1 MASVEAS
8 VGHSHDHGCPDLFRS
23 ILGVSIAGIFADSS
37 LCRCSGGTQHAPD
50 ALWNCC
56 GDDDVPSDVGML
68 LADQDED
75 CQFRNP
81 GGLQVFG
88 LHAEIQLFPQGRA
101 QPRVDELPKLQFPGH
116 FFAHPCHDVPL
127 RSQLLQQLPWGKGC
141 RTMRSGIPSRKGA
154 GDDRGFETPS

>member
-1 MASVEAS
+1 
-8 VGHSHDHGCPDLFRS
+8 
-23 ILGVSIAGIFADSS
+23 
-37 LCRCSGGTQHAPD
+37 
-50 ALWNCC
+50 
-56 GDDDVPSDVGML
+56 ML

-116 FFAHPCHDVPL
+116 LAWAPRHVRQAVPD
-127 RSQLLQQLPWGKGC
+127 QLK
-141 RTMRSGIPSRKGA
+141 RTVSGGS
-154 GDDRGFETPS
+154 